1 MGQLHRMIWL
11 TLVLEIEYIFL
22 EIEVRSKCHTHP
34 DKNKGLRFSNAI
46 FSFGDLNDGELC
58 RTLTL
63 CYQFPDLQIKK
74 NGKLIHVMKLKSLLN
89 PFLKGGV
96 HKLCLQ
102 NLSFFD
108 HLPPSVYIFYGI
120 KVYKKSIFLTTYP
133 PPLVNVVCERPLR
146 LLW

>member
-1 MGQLHRMIWL
+1 M
-11 TLVLEIEYIFL
+11 YFF
-22 EIEVRSKCHTHP
+22 EVRSKCHTHP

-89 PFLKGGV
+89 PFLK
-96 HKLCLQ
+96 Q
-102 NLSFFD
+102 NHYY
-108 HLPPSVYIFYGI
+108 HLHFQPEGNF
-120 KVYKKSIFLTTYP
+120 
-133 PPLVNVVCERPLR
+133 
-146 LLW
+146 